1 MDGGLGMPVARCFS
15 FLFCVFSVVIAAAGY
30 SPSAVAQSDADV
42 NPNEYEEDY
51 DFSWLDPDKKI
62 YVVQNRKYL
71 KGRHL
76 EVSLG
81 AGFNLSGPY
90 TDSTVIQGRAGYFFN
105 EDFGLSFVGASQS
118 NTPNDT
124 FLELKRTS
132 SVFPN
137 IRDVESFYGASFV
150 WVPFYGKYNLFNTIF
165 YVDWAWELGV
175 ASISS
180 RVNLNFQSAGRDA
193 FQSTS
198 HTGFFWGTGMKF
210 FITRMLA
217 ARLDMLALYYS
228 APVVRQ
234 GVVTSET
241 TTNDNYYLT
250 MGLSAHF

>member
-1 MDGGLGMPVARCFS
+1 MPVARGLWNLLSVLTVVYTLVGFS
-15 FLFCVFSVVIAAAGY
+15 PRAL
-30 SPSAVAQSDADV
+30 AQSDAEV

-76 EVSLG
+76 ELSLG
-81 AGFNLSGPY
+81 GGYNLSGPY
-90 TDSTVIQGRAGYFFN
+90 TDSTVILGRAGYFFN
-105 EDFGLSFVGASQS
+105 EDFGISFVGAAQS
-118 NTPNDT
+118 NGQNDT
-124 FLELKRTS
+124 LTELKQTS

-165 YVDWAWELGV
+165 YVDWAWEPGV
-175 ASISS
+175 TSVSS
-180 RVNLNFQSAGRDA
+180 RVNLTFQNEVKDVY
-193 FQSTS
+193 QSTS

-210 FITRMLA
+210 FISRMFA
-217 ARLDMLALYYS
+217 VRLDMLALYYS
-228 APVVRQ
+228 APVVRR
-234 GVVTSET
+234 GVVTAET
-241 TTNDNYYLT
+241 STNDNYFLT